1 LTPTES
7 ARLSDALLQTFNHYG
22 IPVTE
27 TNGNETK
34 GETELSTSTTKTE
47 THAEPLSAAEHI
59 VDTELRLVRVDKIA
73 SSTVN
78 LHLVHE
84 LEITTRCEARAG
96 NVVVVRTLTDNAT
109 YNTLELVTGRMAKI
123 NPGDII
129 AGVLGYRRALKG
141 FVGDVPET
149 IKVGDRLHLLNLGG
163 LVGRCVGHHHSL
175 SGAIEVEV
183 IGMPVRAGQLLNIS
197 EGAVEP
203 QPQLNITTPLVLVAG
218 TCMNSGKTYAAT
230 EIIKHLTRAG
240 YRVAGAKLAGVACL
254 RDTLNMADH
263 GAIKTLSFLDCGF
276 PSTVGLDDLA
286 PMAKGVI
293 SKLNES
299 GPDCIVIEL
308 GDGILGGY
316 GVNTIF
322 NDRELMNAAA
332 ALVFCANDFVGAW
345 GGRELLANHG
355 VEIDVVSGPVS
366 DSQMGMDYVKRELGL
381 DAANAVN
388 GGERLGELI
397 KARLEERAST
407 QAALDNSRASSAP
420 GSPVGTTC
428 L

>member
-1 LTPTES
+1 MSTHTTE
-7 ARLSDALLQTFNHYG
+7 AKACERLA
-22 IPVTE
+22 TE
-27 TNGNETK
+27 T
-34 GETELSTSTTKTE
+34 L
-47 THAEPLSAAEHI
+47 A
-59 VDTELRLVRVDKIA
+59 DTELRLVRVDKIA

-78 LHLVHE
+78 LGLSNE

-123 NPGDII
+123 NPGDIV

-149 IKVGDRLHLLNLGG
+149 ITTGDRLHLLNLGG

-175 SGAIEVEV
+175 PGAIEVEV
-183 IGMPVRAGQLLNIS
+183 IGMPLRDGRILNIG
-197 EGAVEP
+197 EGAVDPRDTLES
-203 QPQLNITTPLVLVAG
+203 TAPLVLVAG

-240 YRVAGAKLAGVACL
+240 HRVAAAKLAGVACL
-254 RDTLNMADH
+254 RDTLNMEDH
-263 GAIKTLSFLDCGF
+263 GAIATMSFLDCGL
-276 PSTVGLDDLA
+276 PSTVGLANLA

-293 SKLNES
+293 SKLAETQ
-299 GPDCIVIEL
+299 PDCIVIEL

-316 GVNTIF
+316 GVETIF
-322 NDRELMNAAA
+322 NDKELMNASA

-345 GGRELLANHG
+345 GGRELLASHG
-355 VEIDVVSGPVS
+355 VTIDVISGPVC
-366 DSQMGMDYVKRELGL
+366 DSLMGADYIKRELGL

-388 GGERLGELI
+388 GGEHLGSLI
-397 KARLEERAST
+397 NTRV
-407 QAALDNSRASSAP
+407 AAWSRR
-420 GSPVGTTC
+420 
-428 L
+428 